1 MSVNAKYKEWLTED
15 GLLTIESWASDGL
28 TNEDIAHNMGITR
41 QTLNNWCKK
50 YSSIFDALKKGRE
63 PVVRKLENS
72 LIKKAQGFEYV
83 ETTTEMWVGDD
94 GKKRQKV
101 SKHTR
106 YSPPDSSALMFL
118 LKNYKPNK
126 YRNYND
132 LTKKQIEAELRKTEA
147 EIERIR
153 GDKGDTD
160 ERVVFVESV
169 ELMKQYM
176 EENSHEYENMDK

>member
-15 GLLTIESWASDGL
+15 GLLRIESWASDGL

-50 YSSIFDALKKGRE
+50 YTSIFDALKKGRE

-72 LIKKAQGFEYV
+72 LIKKAQGFEYE
-83 ETTTEMWVGDD
+83 ETTTEMWVDD
-94 GKKRQKV
+94 KGEKRQKV
-101 SKHTR
+101 SKHKK
-106 YSPPDSSALMFL
+106 YSAPDTSAAIFL

-132 LTKKQIEAELRKTEA
+132 LTKKQIDAELRKTEA
-147 EIERIR
+147 EINKLEFDIK
-153 GDKGDTD
+153 GQENQEDKLT
-160 ERVVFVESV
+160 
-169 ELMKQYM
+169 QYFDM
-176 EENSHEYENMDK
+176 LEKAIE

>member
-1 MSVNAKYKEWLTED
+1 MSVNAKYREWLTED
-15 GLLTIESWASDGL
+15 GLLRIESWASDGL
-28 TNEDIAHNMGITR
+28 TNEDIAHNMGIAR

-50 YSSIFDALKKGRE
+50 YPSIMDALKKGRE

-72 LIKKAQGFEYV
+72 LIRKAKGFEYV

-94 GKKRQKV
+94 GEKKQKV

-106 YSPPDSSALMFL
+106 YSQPDTSALIFL

-132 LTKKQIEAELRKTEA
+132 LTKKQIETEMRKVEA
-147 EIERIR
+147 EIDKIHADISGDEERDDKIADFITMLKGEVQN
-153 GDKGDTD
+153 GD
-160 ERVVFVESV
+160 
-169 ELMKQYM
+169 
-176 EENSHEYENMDK
+176 